1 MWALVALL
9 ATAAAAAAAPYAA
22 APHQA
27 SLSASSTAAQ
37 ASATS
42 SPVAAPS
49 TSRRDNG
56 RTSAAPEAP
65 LAGFEVQLGPV
76 SVSVGAAR
84 GGALGD
90 LTLEVH
96 ASLPTGRVLAAA
108 TNTTTAAVQA
118 SDDTRTRPARTS
130 AAATGS
136 TSTTA
141 ARSSTSSSTAPRS
154 PTTSPSSSSPPT
166 TVVTTLP
173 PSSDTAPTS
182 SRDPAATNHAASSP
196 STILSLSHSR
206 PASPTRSTTSSSTST
221 TLDPSGSIASTSPT
235 RTPAPSSTER
245 PSAAIDSSA
254 SSSRH
259 RPSVEPST
267 STSSIT
273 SGRRPSSS
281 SRSSATRDVASASAS
296 SRPQASSAGG
306 SASSS
311 ASSTKASPIRYGSA
325 PTKGCVKPPSTFDG
339 TDAGFAQL
347 CAVRYCDAA
356 PRRNMAWSGNTGN
369 VTRLEIET
377 ALGMLREL
385 EPLWE
390 NGQGNVLSD
399 GWLGQGMHDAGL
411 LFEVTGDRRALDVMV
426 QIADNILALQN
437 ANTPNPVTIWTGSK
451 DSVWPTGKLYPED
464 GKLVYAGCEQ
474 GAIVGNMVAAAVYIL
489 KAPCLWS
496 LVPPVF
502 DGPTIFK
509 PSTTYYDRA
518 QAYIAAGD
526 DTYES
531 FFWRFLDSNLNLI
544 NPADERWWLTGDTR
558 APGTP
563 MPWNRGMMMMHGYLR
578 LAAAHE
584 TDAAFDANLTAYY
597 DAISRSHISN
607 FVTDLNQTKAVR
619 DGVTTFEWDYSFG
632 EDHTEESQGVH
643 AYYNIWG
650 SWIGWQRNSAVFGL
664 SNFIGTTFAQTFQS
678 TISFGNGSFSGL
690 VTGSSSTKAY
700 TINRLYGGW
709 SFYALWLPEWF
720 DTIATANVEAG
731 FSGRTWLAIPLLWT
745 KHALALNDVTF
756 WSGRFSSG
764 FGAIVGTEEGGGSS
778 SSRPGG
784 SYNGAG
790 VPRPS
795 LAALALAV
803 AVVVAALE
811 PASSWT

>member
-1 MWALVALL
+1 MAER
-9 ATAAAAAAAPYAA
+9 
-22 APHQA
+22 A
-27 SLSASSTAAQ
+27 SLSAPSTAAL
-37 ASATS
+37 ASAAS
-42 SPVAAPS
+42 NPVAAPS

-56 RTSAAPEAP
+56 TSSAARHAP
-65 LAGFEVQLGPV
+65 LAGLEMQLGTVRVAV
-76 SVSVGAAR
+76 SAVQT
-84 GGALGD
+84 GALGE
-90 LTLEVH
+90 LTLEAH
-96 ASLPTGRVLAAA
+96 ASLATGRVLAAA
-108 TNTTTAAVQA
+108 TKSTSAAVRSTDRPRTESSRTTTATTN
-118 SDDTRTRPARTS
+118 STRIITAPSSTSPSTATGS
-130 AAATGS
+130 AAASPPSSS
-136 TSTTA
+136 TVDSPPTLASSNDT
-141 ARSSTSSSTAPRS
+141 SSTSARR
-154 PTTSPSSSSPPT
+154 
-166 TVVTTLP
+166 
-173 PSSDTAPTS
+173 PTS
-182 SRDPAATNHAASSP
+182 TGHGAASS
-196 STILSLSHSR
+196 STTLTLSHSR
-206 PASPTRSTTSSSTST
+206 PLSFMPSSTS
-221 TLDPSGSIASTSPT
+221 PSTPTSASATPDRPDSTASTSPPHK
-235 RTPAPSSTER
+235 PAPSSTER
-245 PSAAIDSSA
+245 STSAAGSAASPSRERSSA
-254 SSSRH
+254 KT
-259 RPSVEPST
+259 PT
-267 STSSIT
+267 STTRVPT
-273 SGRRPSSS
+273 SRRPSA
-281 SRSSATRDVASASAS
+281 SRSSATRSVVEAGDS
-296 SRPQASSAGG
+296 SRSPSSSAGG
-306 SASSS
+306 AAAGPASS
-311 ASSTKASPIRYGSA
+311 AKPSPTRYGSA
-325 PTKGCVKPPSTFDG
+325 PTKGCVAPPSTFEG

-347 CAVRYCDAA
+347 CSVRYCDAA
-356 PRRNMAWSGNTGN
+356 PRRNMAWSGNAGN

-451 DSVWPTGKLYPED
+451 DSVWPTGNLYPAD

-489 KAPCLWS
+489 KTPCLWAM
-496 LVPPVF
+496 VPPVF
-502 DGPTIFK
+502 AGPTIFK
-509 PSTTYYDRA
+509 PSTTYYERA
-518 QAYIAAGD
+518 KAYVAAGD

-531 FFWRFLDSNLNLI
+531 FFWRFSDSNLNLI
-544 NPADERWWLTGDTR
+544 NPADERWWSTGDTR
-558 APGTP
+558 APGSP

-607 FVTDLNQTKAVR
+607 FVKDLNQTKAIR
-619 DGVTTFEWDYSFG
+619 NGVTTFEWDYSFG

-643 AYYNIWG
+643 AYYDIWG

-745 KHALALNDVTF
+745 KHALAVNDVTF

-764 FGAIVGTEEGGGSS
+764 FGAIVGTEANAASS
-778 SSRPGG
+778 SSGTG
-784 SYNGAG
+784 ASYSAA
-790 VPRPS
+790 VASQPS
-795 LAALALAV
+795 LAALALVV
-803 AVVVAALE
+803 AVVLALE
-811 PASSWT
+811 AVSPWA